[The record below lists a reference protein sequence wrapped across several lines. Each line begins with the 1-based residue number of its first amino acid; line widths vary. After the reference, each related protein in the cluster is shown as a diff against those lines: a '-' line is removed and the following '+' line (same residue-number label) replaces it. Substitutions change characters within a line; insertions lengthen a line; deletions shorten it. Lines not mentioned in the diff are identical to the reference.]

1 MPVGLGA
8 VQEQPRSSSGGAKS
22 SPGAVQEEPG
32 AARPGAAQE
41 QLRSS
46 PGGARSNQEVSVGVS
61 VGVPVGSGAAQ
72 EQPPVSS
79 RSCK

>member
-46 PGGARSNQEVSVGVS
+46 PGGARSNQEVSVGV
-61 VGVPVGSGAAQ
+61 PVGSGAAQ